1 MRPFQP
7 LRRVDGRQHQ
17 VIVVLARW
25 TGQIAGG
32 APVKDFNCSG
42 YPLLFSPK
50 WTINFGIEQVVP
62 LGDKLEL
69 VGSANTAWRDQQWG
83 AFERLPF
90 EVIPAYWTTDLSLTL
105 RDAAGA
111 MFEDVCILERG
122 VDGLHIFTAGALAYP
137 TDWHL
142 HEKIGQPLAG
152 IHAPVPGFAAKLA
165 AGVDHVFDTLTPA
178 RMLTRANW
186 NIVETDTLRYLPA
199 LPAAQRFDH
208 VTAANAGETLWLRCE
223 RQALRRLPETGAA
236 VFTIGI
242 YREPLAKLPAALV
255 RDLATAV
262 RTLPHAEALRR
273 GTSGYGAALDA
284 YAATR

>member
-1 MRPFQP
+1 MVPRQYGHRLTRMTGFDVAAIAP
-7 LRRVDGRQHQ
+7 LRNGNGAAKLGLRPLDAALWRD
-17 VIVVLARW
+17 
-25 TGQIAGG
+25 TGSALVTRAAGK
-32 APVKDFNCSG
+32 AAVFAG
-42 YPLLFSPK
+42 YPEALHEIP
-50 WTINFGIEQVVP
+50 GHAAAA
-62 LGDKLEL
+62 EL
-69 VGSANTAWRDQQWG
+69 AALVCAAG
-83 AFERLPF
+83 P
-90 EVIPAYWTTDLSLTL
+90 TL

-122 VDGLHIFTAGALAYP
+122 ADGLHIFTAGALAYP

-152 IHAPVPGFAAKLA
+152 IHAPVSGFAAKLA

-199 LPAAQRFDH
+199 LPAARRFDH

-242 YREPLAKLPAALV
+242 YREPLARLPAALV

-262 RTLPHAEALRR
+262 RTLPQPEALRR
-273 GTSGYGAALDA
+273 GTSSYGAALDA